1 MNPVNSVNSVYSVNS
16 VNSVNPVNSVNIVKS
31 ETTAIM
37 RTEVCSLVVMAAV
50 AAGQLQVQDPRWVE
64 RGGHPLVTSIEMLLK
79 T

>member
-1 MNPVNSVNSVYSVNS
+1 
-16 VNSVNPVNSVNIVKS
+16 
-31 ETTAIM
+31 M

-64 RGGHPLVTSIEMLLK
+64 RGGHPLVTSIGVLLK